1 MHYKTLFRILTK
13 LLGVYFVVEGGAQL
27 MTIVATALAME
38 LMGSP
43 RADRSWQFLNLIY
56 QVLLTA
62 AGAYLFFF
70 GQKVVA
76 LAVPSN
82 RPYCAECGY
91 ELSNSPSDVCPEC
104 GTHRRS
110 GGQDNPA
117 SQ

>member
-1 MHYKTLFRILTK
+1 MRYKTLFRILMK
-13 LLGVYFVVEGGAQL
+13 LLGVYFVVDGGAQL
-27 MTIVATALAME
+27 VMIVPTALAME

-43 RADRSWQFLNLIY
+43 RTSSSWQYFSLIY
-56 QVLLTA
+56 PVLLTA